1 MAASDEARRFLQ
13 KAAQDEYVLAR
24 LLEDLAAPDEQLG
37 FHAQQ
42 AVEKLLKAAL
52 FLLGREPPRTHHLA
66 QLEALLA
73 AAGQP
78 LPTEFQVLLDL
89 TPFAVQWRYEDDPG
103 PPMSLEERRCLL
115 SSIRSLREWVEALLP
130 PPASFG

>member
-1 MAASDEARRFLQ
+1 M
-13 KAAQDEYVLAR
+13 LAR

-52 FLLGREPPRTHHLA
+52 FLIGGNPPRTHHLA

-78 LPTEFQVLLDL
+78 VPAEFEPLLDL
-89 TPFAVQWRYEDDPG
+89 TPFAIQWRYEDDPG
-103 PPMSLEERRCLL
+103 PPMTLEERTTLL
-115 SSIRSLREWVEALLP
+115 ADIRELRVWVERLLP
-130 PPASFG
+130 PDATSN